1 MLDRH
6 QSVQESLAGW
16 VQTIGVHG
24 SLLTGEKAGKFV
36 KTRFIIAPQALTQSC
51 ATFITG
57 VSQHGSGIMQGIA

>member
-36 KTRFIIAPQALTQSC
+36 KTRFIIAPKR
-51 ATFITG
+51 
-57 VSQHGSGIMQGIA
+57 